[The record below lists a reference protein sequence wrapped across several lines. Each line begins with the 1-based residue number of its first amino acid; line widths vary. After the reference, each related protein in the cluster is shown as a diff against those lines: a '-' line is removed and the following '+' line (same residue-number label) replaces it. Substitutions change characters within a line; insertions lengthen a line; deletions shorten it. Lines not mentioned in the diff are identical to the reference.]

1 MVATIESGRVYSRE
15 SQMVEFRNHL
25 SLKAPITRA
34 NVARLLSIPLLT
46 LLACQTELLA
56 TQSDYPTTEYRS
68 FDNPDAFAISRP
80 MQPDSA
86 TSSSKQDFR
95 SMSPD
100 SWENSGIGSAGLGA
114 PIANPFGKTKL
125 DSQPGSVPPPSNPQ
139 RSQFEAQ
146 PNNDFHPGS
155 LQPNSIVTPPR
166 DNQANRFQPASFP
179 NQKHLSPNTQL
190 PSAPT
195 VPADIRL
202 NGPLPA
208 AALNPQNNAI
218 IANPF
223 PELNSNQP
231 MANRSYYPLE
241 SSTDSIIRA
250 PLETIPKPPSNPWS
264 YPDSRT
270 SLVAASPGAGPN
282 FRTDLGHRAQ
292 PPTERTQIQDD
303 YGQKFSFEQKK
314 TQYPPMREILATGR
328 YFGSASALYLRPA
341 FQGNTAIAHV
351 LSGQTDTF
359 DFDYEVAPQ
368 FQVGFESKYGPG
380 IELTYWQYDETSNP
394 STFTSN
400 GIESGTT
407 SAWMNGA
414 NQWSRLTADNV
425 GETLTADH
433 VLDVETL
440 GATFFKEVKLPISR
454 VNGKFGFQYVSIT
467 QDMQA
472 ILTDGGANPIGSL
485 RARSD
490 MRAYGP
496 QLKLEYFRPIGHT
509 KMEFLA
515 SFGTAVLFGKRDQ
528 FVVNSTN
535 GNLSRIGADEFLT
548 IFDFFAGAQYR
559 KMTAENRC
567 WFARGGFIT
576 QSWLNGGTA
585 ILPQDDFGLRGLTFS
600 VGLNR

>member
-1 MVATIESGRVYSRE
+1 MF
-15 SQMVEFRNHL
+15 EFRNHL
-25 SLKAPITRA
+25 LLKALILRG
-34 NVARLLSIPLLT
+34 NVVRLLSISLLT
-46 LLACQTELLA
+46 LLAFRTELLA
-56 TQSDYPTTEYRS
+56 TQGDYPTTQYRS
-68 FDNPDAFAISRP
+68 FDNPGAFAISPP

-86 TSSSKQDFR
+86 MSPGKQDFR

-100 SWENSGIGSAGLGA
+100 SWEDSGIGSAGLGA
-114 PIANPFGKTKL
+114 PIANPFGNTKL
-125 DSQPGSVPPPSNPQ
+125 DSQPGSAPLTSNPQ
-139 RSQFEAQ
+139 RSQFQIQ
-146 PNNDFHPGS
+146 PNNDF
-155 LQPNSIVTPPR
+155 QPRSPQQNLIVTPPR
-166 DNQANRFQPASFP
+166 ANQANRFQPASFP
-179 NQKHLSPNTQL
+179 NQTHLAPNTQL
-190 PSAPT
+190 PTAPA
-195 VPADIRL
+195 VPTDIRL

-208 AALNPQNNAI
+208 AVLDPQNNPI
-218 IANPF
+218 EANPF

-231 MANRSYYPLE
+231 MASGSTYPLE
-241 SSTDSIIRA
+241 SSPDSIIRA
-250 PLETIPKPPSNPWS
+250 PRDTIPQPPSNPWS

-270 SLVAASPGAGPN
+270 NMVAPSPGAGPN

-292 PPTERTQIQDD
+292 QPTERSQIQDD

-314 TQYPPMREILATGR
+314 TQYPPMRDILATGR
-328 YFGSASALYLRPA
+328 YFGSTSALYLRPA

-351 LSGQTDTF
+351 PSGQTDTF

-467 QDMQA
+467 HDMQA
-472 ILTDGGANPIGSL
+472 ILTDGGANPTGSL

-496 QLKLEYFRPIGHT
+496 QLKLEYFRPVGHT
-509 KMEFLA
+509 KMEFLT
-515 SFGTAVLFGKRDQ
+515 SFGTSVLFGKRDQ
-528 FVVNSTN
+528 FVANSAN

-559 KMTAENRC
+559 QMTAENRC
-567 WFARGGFIT
+567 WFARGGFTT

-600 VGLNR
+600 VGFNR